1 MSSTISESTVAQ
13 RVRTWREWSRLEVI
27 SQPWLWVAVLTLV
40 GLVLRRYH
48 LGAESLWFD
57 EADLVRRARQ
67 PVSSLLEAFTEAGEN
82 GPLYTLML
90 HYWLSAIDAL
100 PPLASTLHRLFGPND
115 EALVRAIS
123 ALFGAAAIPLMYR
136 LAKRVA
142 GVGAGMLAASLLAV
156 NPFHIWHSQDAKM
169 YTLLVLMTILT
180 SVLYIEALECNT
192 PRLWLGYVI
201 ATWIMLTVHSLSG
214 LVLLAQLTATPFL
227 EIRNQKSEISPIRN
241 TRRWLRWAWAM
252 LLIFIPLFPIAWLR
266 LAALVTGTAD
276 VGGWYTPTGLGDILT
291 TIFVTFAVNRAGQP
305 WEILGAAAMAGLALL
320 GVVAI
325 WRKGSG
331 VRDQESE
338 GGEPH
343 AIRITHYALRTWP
356 LVLSLWLVPILVF
369 WLITLRL
376 PLFQPRYLIMALPP
390 YLLIVA
396 IGLLTL
402 RRVHIIVG
410 VVGAVLLAL
419 PTYAALA
426 GVNYSDQVQK
436 EDWRGALAHVQEH
449 LRLRDVIVVFPG
461 YMVTA
466 VNYYYKPGGVGQV
479 PQVDVKT
486 VPSLRTEGYTPAQ
499 LEADLRAIV
508 QCRERAW
515 LITSPPRQQQ
525 EDPLGRVQEWFQYNW
540 HTFDTQ
546 VFNGVTVY
554 GVSFNGQPE
563 CWYPEPVTSQRAEFE
578 NGLEFLGY
586 TYELRNEETANN
598 QPDASYFPLTMYWR
612 NHEMLPTDYLVRI
625 RIADPTGKVVVDE
638 ALGPLNGYWPTSAW
652 PPNTTVIDY
661 RDVRLPG
668 GLAPG
673 GYRVSVQV
681 HPKDKPGE
689 PLTLV
694 DGGAEIFFEDA
705 LTVVEWKPQ

>member
-1 MSSTISESTVAQ
+1 VSSTISESTVSQ

-27 SQPWLWVAVLTLV
+27 SQPWLWVAALTVV
-40 GLVLRRYH
+40 GLLLRRYH

-100 PPLASTLHRLFGPND
+100 PPLASILHRLFGPND
-115 EALVRAIS
+115 EALVRALS
-123 ALFGAAAIPLMYR
+123 ALFGAAAIPPMYW
-136 LAKRVA
+136 LAQRVA
-142 GVGAGMLAASLLAV
+142 GVGAGVLATILLTV

-169 YTLLVLMTILT
+169 YTLLVLMTLLT
-180 SVLYIEALECNT
+180 SVLYIDALERNS
-192 PRLWLGYVI
+192 PRLWLGYVV

-214 LVLLAQLTATPFL
+214 LVLLAQLAATPFL
-227 EIRNQKSEISPIRN
+227 ENRNQKSEIRAIRN
-241 TRRWLRWAWAM
+241 TNRWLRWAWAM

-291 TIFVTFAVNRAGQP
+291 TIFITFAVNRAGQP
-305 WEILGAAAMAGLALL
+305 WEILGAAAMAGFALI
-320 GVVAI
+320 GVVAF
-325 WRKGSG
+325 WRGRTTPDEQSKIQTPNSKIGS
-331 VRDQESE
+331 
-338 GGEPH
+338 
-343 AIRITHYALRTWP
+343 TWP

-419 PTYAALA
+419 PTYVALA

-436 EDWRGALAHVQEH
+436 EDWRGALSHVQEH

-486 VPSLRTEGYTPAQ
+486 IPSLRTEGYTPAQ

-515 LITSPPRQQQ
+515 FITSPPRQQQ
-525 EDPLGRVQEWFQYNW
+525 EDPLGRVREWFQYNW

-554 GVSFNGQPE
+554 GIAFNGQPE

-673 GYRVSVQV
+673 DYRVSVQV
-681 HPKDKPGE
+681 HPVDKPGE
-689 PLTLV
+689 PLKLT
-694 DGGAEIFFEDA
+694 DGGSEIVFKEV
-705 LTVVEWKPQ
+705 LPVVEWKPQ